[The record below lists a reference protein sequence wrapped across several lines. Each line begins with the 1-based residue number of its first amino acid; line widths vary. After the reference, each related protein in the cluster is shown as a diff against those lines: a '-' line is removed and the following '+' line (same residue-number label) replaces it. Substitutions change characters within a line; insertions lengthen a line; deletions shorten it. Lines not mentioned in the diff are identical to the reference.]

1 MIMEVDPSLNPADL
15 LAPTDAEIEELSK
28 RVSPESKARLDHA
41 ARALLV
47 AKMMAHDTT
56 PWRDLVEAYR
66 ASDPVRVEVEIV
78 EDDGVPRV
86 QVAYIERGFGLKG
99 SAAVL
104 HSSVG
109 DFVRALDV
117 IDKERERNRR
127 NGAKGG
133 RRSSESKGEEI
144 AAFLRRRDYENSG
157 NKKALRIEAA
167 DFFKVGLST
176 ITNAI
181 TEHGLARRR

>member
-1 MIMEVDPSLNPADL
+1 MGG
-15 LAPTDAEIEELSK
+15 
-28 RVSPESKARLDHA
+28 HQG
-41 ARALLV
+41 
-47 AKMMAHDTT
+47 
-56 PWRDLVEAYR
+56 
-66 ASDPVRVEVEIV
+66 EIV

-133 RRSSESKGEEI
+133 RRSSESRGEEI

>member
-1 MIMEVDPSLNPADL
+1 MSKEVKPNLNPDDL
-15 LAPTDAEIEELSK
+15 RAPTDSEIEELSK

-56 PWRDLVEAYR
+56 PWRDLVGAYR
-66 ASDPVRVEVEIV
+66 ASDPVRVEVEVV

-99 SAAVL
+99 SAALL

-109 DFVRALDV
+109 DLVRALDL
-117 IDKERERNRR
+117 IEKERERNRS

-133 RRSSESKGEEI
+133 RPSPKHSSEEI
-144 AAFLRRRDYENSG
+144 AAFLRRRDYQNSS
-157 NKKALRIEAA
+157 NKGDLREAA
-167 DFFKVGLST
+167 ADHFDVGPST

-181 TEHGLARRR
+181 TKHGLARHR